1 MSSLYEVESHC
12 RQVSKTTNMIL
23 TFKILILLVLFLVF
37 KDHLKLKSQ
46 DGNKPNMQALMA
58 TLENVCDTNWY
69 PNLGASNHVTANA
82 NNLVEHTTYHG
93 NEQVHVGNGMRLT
106 IKHIVFH
113 NFSSLPFHFSVFVF
127 KSSFS
132 YS

>member
-1 MSSLYEVESHC
+1 
-12 RQVSKTTNMIL
+12 
-23 TFKILILLVLFLVF
+23 
-37 KDHLKLKSQ
+37 
-46 DGNKPNMQALMA
+46 MQALMA

-69 PNLGASNHVTANA
+69 PDLGASNHVTANA

-132 YS
+132 YSWNQK